1 MPHAATRNFTISRD
15 KRVLQRGPVKKAFFD
30 TALSHILSYSCFH
43 FTDPSDGQVDGEN
56 TDEKV
61 MGGEGQI
68 PPKVRKTLSEKDIN

>member
-1 MPHAATRNFTISRD
+1 MLRHAISPFHEASEYCNVD
-15 KRVLQRGPVKKAFFD
+15 LQRK
-30 TALSHILSYSCFH
+30 LSLTLPCLHILSYSCFH